1 MRPGQIMRDK
11 GHRGSR
17 RSWSLSLEGRQVRA
31 KAEQL
36 RCAVFQGGA
45 GNAYIG
51 VMVAQSRCS
60 AQNVVVWCRWHSS
73 SVINT
78 RSSHPGGCIEDS
90 NLRQACLG
98 FAHCAIPWTDGHP
111 WRGLDS
117 NVLPSCMRSRGCEHA
132 SMQMVQDGWVTLR
145 LARCVADGW
154 IGMHCDFILGPRG
167 FGYCIIP
174 GS

>member
-1 MRPGQIMRDK
+1 VTRGPLFAAGADNEGQGTPRLAPILVFELGRP
-11 GHRGSR
+11 S
-17 RSWSLSLEGRQVRA
+17 
-31 KAEQL
+31 
-36 RCAVFQGGA
+36 GA
-45 GNAYIG
+45 GQGRA
-51 VMVAQSRCS
+51 ARCS

>member
-1 MRPGQIMRDK
+1 LRPGQIMRDK

-36 RCAVFQGGA
+36 RWQCFKEEQEMPILGL
-45 GNAYIG
+45 
-51 VMVAQSRCS
+51 
-60 AQNVVVWCRWHSS
+60 WWHRVDVQPRTW

-78 RSSHPGGCIEDS
+78 RSSHPCCVVCRAGGCIEDS

-98 FAHCAIPWTDGHP
+98 FAYCAIPWTDGHP